1 MILKDRQTLSAY
13 MDRLLSNGQ
22 VAFTSDEAKQA
33 LGLKHRAFLDA
44 AERQQRQQRLIGLR
58 HGFYVVVPPQYLS
71 WGAPPPAWYIDDLMR
86 HEGHAYYVALLKAA
100 ELHGATHQAVM
111 EFQVAT
117 EKRLPKICAGRSI
130 ITFHYRK
137 NIAAVQNG
145 IEKRKTETGYMS
157 ISSLELTVLDLVRYP
172 RASAGIDNIA
182 TIIVDLG
189 GKLDIAKL
197 AGLAPQFELSV
208 IQRLGYLLARFGH
221 TERSERL
228 FRIFRR
234 ERRCHGWNLN
244 QHAASE
250 TLRSRQRLYRRT
262 NAGASSSVGYQS
274 ATNDPDR

>member
-22 VAFTSDEAKQA
+22 VSFTSDEAKQA

-58 HGFYVVVPPQYLS
+58 HGFYVVVPPQYLT

-117 EKRLPKICAGRSI
+117 EKRLPKIRAGRSI

-137 NIAAVQNG
+137 NIAAVQSG
-145 IEKRKTETGYMS
+145 IEKRKAETGYMN
-157 ISSLELTVLDLVRYP
+157 ISSPELTVLDLVRYP
-172 RASAGIDNIA
+172 RASGGIDNIA
-182 TIIVDLG
+182 TIIADLG

-208 IQRLGYLLARFGH
+208 IQRLGYLLARFGNA
-221 TERSERL
+221 ERSERL
-228 FRIFRR
+228 
-234 ERRCHGWNLN
+234 
-244 QHAASE
+244 
-250 TLRSRQRLYRRT
+250 YR
-262 NAGASSSVGYQS
+262 SSSGGNG
-274 ATNDPDR
+274 AAMGGT

>member
-1 MILKDRQTLSAY
+1 MTLQDRPSLSSY
-13 MDRLLSNGQ
+13 MDRLLSSGQ

-33 LGLKHRAFLDA
+33 LGLKHRALLDA

-58 HGFYVVVPPQYLS
+58 HGFYVIVPPQYLS

-86 HEGHAYYVALLKAA
+86 HEGHTYYVALLKAA

-117 EKRLPKICAGRSI
+117 EKRLPTIHAGRSI

-137 NIAAVQNG
+137 NMAAVQSG
-145 IEKRKTETGYMS
+145 VEKTKTESGYMN
-157 ISSLELTVLDLVRYP
+157 ISSPELTVLDLVRYP
-172 RASAGIDNIA
+172 RASGGIDNIA
-182 TIIVDLG
+182 TIIAELG

-221 TERSERL
+221 ADRAE
-228 FRIFRR
+228 
-234 ERRCHGWNLN
+234 
-244 QHAASE
+244 
-250 TLRSRQRLYRRT
+250 RLYRRLPSGT
-262 NAGASSSVGYQS
+262 VLPWVELEPAQAKRNAPFTS
-274 ATNDPDR
+274 APIQEDERWRVIVRRLPERDE

>member
-1 MILKDRQTLSAY
+1 MILKDRQNLSAY

-71 WGAPPPAWYIDDLMR
+71 WGAPPPTWYIDDLMR

-117 EKRLPKICAGRSI
+117 EKRLPRIRAGRSL

-145 IEKRKTETGYMS
+145 IEKRKTETGYMN
-157 ISSLELTVLDLVRYP
+157 ISSPELTVLDLVRYP
-172 RASAGIDNIA
+172 RASGGIDNIA
-182 TIIVDLG
+182 TIIADLG
-189 GKLDIAKL
+189 GKLDVAKL
-197 AGLAPQFELSV
+197 AGLARQFELSV
-208 IQRLGYLLARFGH
+208 IQRLGYLLARFGNG
-221 TERSERL
+221 ERSERL
-228 FRIFRR
+228 YRSLPEGTALPWVELEPARGKRNVPFTSTPVQEDERWRIIVRR
-234 ERRCHGWNLN
+234 LPERD
-244 QHAASE
+244 E
-250 TLRSRQRLYRRT
+250 
-262 NAGASSSVGYQS
+262 
-274 ATNDPDR
+274 